1 MSDIRDMREEQ
12 PPTEEEM
19 RRSAELLVD
28 VCFEVAEDDVVT
40 IITDNR
46 RKEEA
51 EMVATVVAERGGW
64 PVVMNNDTQVR
75 RALEDTL
82 FPMTPPRNLHNAV
95 VTADTTIIMTNLEW
109 ANRFAHVKAV
119 KETVANKNR
128 IGSVEE
134 GFGKWS
140 ISLRDI
146 EKTMGN
152 ARAAVEKLQGV
163 SRVRITSP
171 GATDVEVSIE
181 GRVPLE
187 MVPVKD
193 AGVMMAP
200 VPLWGEIAYAAVEDQ
215 TNGTIVVDGN
225 MLGIGRP
232 GHVESPITWHVENG
246 VYKAIEGDEDARRLR
261 DVISGVPGTEVV
273 AEFAFGVSDVA
284 PIGSPSEKGR
294 KGTAHFALGDNQNC
308 YPGGQ
313 NKSPLHLDGVVHN
326 VTIQIVD
333 TGEYIVKEGVWQL

>member
-1 MSDIRDMREEQ
+1 M
-12 PPTEEEM
+12 
-19 RRSAELLVD
+19 
-28 VCFEVAEDDVVT
+28 
-40 IITDNR
+40 
-46 RKEEA
+46 
-51 EMVATVVAERGGW
+51 
-64 PVVMNNDTQVR
+64 
-75 RALEDTL
+75 
-82 FPMTPPRNLHNAV
+82 
-95 VTADTTIIMTNLEW
+95 
-109 ANRFAHVKAV
+109 
-119 KETVANKNR
+119 
-128 IGSVEE
+128 
-134 GFGKWS
+134 
-140 ISLRDI
+140 
-146 EKTMGN
+146 
-152 ARAAVEKLQGV
+152 
-163 SRVRITSP
+163 
-171 GATDVEVSIE
+171 SIE

-187 MVPVKD
+187 MVPVKG